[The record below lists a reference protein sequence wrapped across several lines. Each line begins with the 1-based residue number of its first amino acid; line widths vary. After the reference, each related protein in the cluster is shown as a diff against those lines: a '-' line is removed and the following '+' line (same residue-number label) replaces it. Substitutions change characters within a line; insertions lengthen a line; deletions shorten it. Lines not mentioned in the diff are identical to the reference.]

1 MRKTLKNI
9 NTLVHDILHELGF
22 PKVRKQVE
30 SREIHVLSA
39 KVTDRTFVRF
49 NNTEAV
55 LEVRTTVAN
64 ADDRE
69 DKILPF
75 VTIGFTVTTTR
86 IGQFKHVTR
95 GNYNWKEFVFT
106 SEANL
111 RQDIQKFFDEYHLK
125 SFLLGHGKSRKLFQ
139 NIKTGCLTVTKRP
152 KKAEQSDLFFMSA
165 KEIK

>member
-9 NTLVHDILHELGF
+9 NTLVRDILHELGF
-22 PKVRKQVE
+22 PMVRKQVE
-30 SREIHVLSA
+30 SKEIHVLSA

-49 NNTEAV
+49 NNTETV

-86 IGQFKHVTR
+86 TGQFKHVTR
-95 GNYNWKEFVFT
+95 GNYNWEQFAFT
-106 SEANL
+106 SEAKL
-111 RQDIQKFFDEYHLK
+111 RRDFQKFFDEHHLK
-125 SFLLGHGKSRKLFQ
+125 SFLLGHEKFKELQS
-139 NIKTGCLTVTKRP
+139 IKGGCLTTIKRP
-152 KKAEQSDLFFMSA
+152 KKAEQFDLFFASA

>member
-9 NTLVHDILHELGF
+9 NTLVRDILHELGF
-22 PKVRKQVE
+22 PMVRKQVE
-30 SREIHVLSA
+30 SKEIHVLSA

-95 GNYNWKEFVFT
+95 GNYNWKQFAFT
-106 SEANL
+106 SEAKL
-111 RQDIQKFFDEYHLK
+111 RRDIQKFFDDYHLK
-125 SFLLGHGKSRKLFQ
+125 SFLLGHDKFKEFKG
-139 NIKTGCLTVTKRP
+139 IKGGCLTIIKRP
-152 KKAEQSDLFFMSA
+152 KKAEQFDLFFASA